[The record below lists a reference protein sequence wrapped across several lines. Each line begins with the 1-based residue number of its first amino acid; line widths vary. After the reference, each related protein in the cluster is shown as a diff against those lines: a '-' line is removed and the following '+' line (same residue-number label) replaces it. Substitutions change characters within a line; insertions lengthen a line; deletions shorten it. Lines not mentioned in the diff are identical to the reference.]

1 MVDDD
6 GTSMTTAK
14 TLWTETILEVL
25 YQSLKS
31 NKSDTKIREVLT
43 EIRLKGFKPDEIID
57 KVEKR

>member
-6 GTSMTTAK
+6 STSMTTAK

-43 EIRLKGFKPDEIID
+43 EVRLKGFKPDEIIE
-57 KVEKR
+57 KVEKK